1 MDLKV
6 GEYKSDQATPPIV
19 HTHCIK
25 QCLHMDISRAFI
37 NPGLLKQLLLSKQ
50 IIHSW
55 HTYKDMRLMLFCIR
69 AAQLIKI
76 VMCPLAVSKSQK
88 MKVSGKGKM
97 CDQFGL

>member
-1 MDLKV
+1 
-6 GEYKSDQATPPIV
+6 
-19 HTHCIK
+19 
-25 QCLHMDISRAFI
+25 MDISEAFI

-55 HTYKDMRLMLFCIR
+55 HTYKRFKIQDESKGMRLMLFCIR

-76 VMCPLAVSKSQK
+76 AMWQLAVSKSQK